1 LADALARQRELLN
14 ARFSDARRACST
26 LDATAFFEHL
36 TGALDPIVCRVADI
50 LPEKA
55 EAVTLALYDLSLE
68 LFVGRLLGPEAK
80 SPWIASVWKE
90 LLPVAAPLVA
100 REPARLAASASNAI
114 FNLSAMPGTRPRQ
127 WLERMNAIAGECPD
141 VNAFLE
147 CGKIIAWLA
156 GMAQFRDGALAA
168 AASLAPRLAAGA
180 LNLPPETTE
189 DDVTRAIGRLK
200 ADPWL
205 TTLAALGKADATPPL
220 RIVAQVGAF
229 RGFGGPFIRPPTVS
243 AAAGVIYVADGEGA
257 WQMTA
262 DRYGT
267 AFIRSD
273 SPLIR
278 SASTE
283 LTQTVSRRGDVRWGN
298 DQIQLPQLAH
308 ASSVAANEHTLTVTL
323 PTSHHVFLL
332 ARAAEN

>member
-1 LADALARQRELLN
+1 LFN
-14 ARFSDARRACST
+14 AHFSDARRACST

-36 TGALDPIVCRVADI
+36 NGTLDPIVGKVADI

-55 EAVTLALYDLSLE
+55 ESVTLALYDLSLE

-100 REPARLAASASNAI
+100 REPARLAASVSNAI
-114 FNLSAMPGTRPRQ
+114 FNLAGMPGTRPRQ
-127 WLERMNAIAGECPD
+127 WLERMNAITGECPN
-141 VNAFLE
+141 VNALLE
-147 CGKIIAWLA
+147 CGTILAWLA
-156 GMAQFRDGALAA
+156 GMAQFREGALDVASALVPRLAA
-168 AASLAPRLAAGA
+168 AALGLPRDAAEADVSL
-180 LNLPPETTE
+180 
-189 DDVTRAIGRLK
+189 AIGRLK

-205 TTLAALGKADATPPL
+205 TTHAALGQGDAMPPV

-243 AAAGVIYVADGEGA
+243 TATGAIYVADGEGA

-267 AFIRSD
+267 AFLRCD
-273 SPLIR
+273 PPLIP
-278 SASTE
+278 STPAE
-283 LTQTVSRRGDVRWGN
+283 LMQTVSRRGDVRWGN
-298 DQIQLPQLAH
+298 DQIHLPQLAQ
-308 ASSVAANEHTLTVTL
+308 ATSVAANEHTLAVTL